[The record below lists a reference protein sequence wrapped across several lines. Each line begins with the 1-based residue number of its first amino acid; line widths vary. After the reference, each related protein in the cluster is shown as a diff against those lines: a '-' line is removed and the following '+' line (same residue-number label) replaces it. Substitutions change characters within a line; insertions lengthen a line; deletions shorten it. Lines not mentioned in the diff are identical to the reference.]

1 MRTRRTFHP
10 DRVGRT
16 PARQTPAGRNAAMLS
31 VVADDAAQ
39 AELRLDLDE
48 LFREGARRMLVVALE
63 AEVDAYLAAYAALV
77 DEQGHRLVRRNGHA
91 PARTIAAGVGRVEVV
106 RPRVDDRRVDPAT
119 GQRQQFQS
127 MILPRWCRRSPKVA
141 AVLPLLYLHGLS
153 SSDFVPA
160 LTELLGSA
168 AGLSASVITR
178 LATQW
183 QAEREAFQRRDLS
196 EVDYVYCWADGI
208 HFSIRLGEQGRLCC
222 LVIVGVRADG
232 RKELVAVADGTR
244 ESTDDW
250 AELLRDLRRRGM
262 GAPVVMVGDG
272 ALGLWRAL
280 REVFPA
286 TREQRCWVHKVRNV
300 LGALP
305 KSVHA
310 GARKALNEI
319 ILAEDLEHA
328 RAAIEA
334 FARDYG
340 VKWPKAVAK
349 VTGDAE
355 TLLTFFDYPAEHW
368 VHLRT
373 TNPIESSFSPVRAR
387 TRLTKGPGTRDT
399 GLAMVFKLLQ
409 AAQGRWRAVNGP
421 HLVALVRAGARFQGG
436 KLIGRPKE
444 PPDKEAN
451 ENVNEV
457 AA

>member
-1 MRTRRTFHP
+1 
-10 DRVGRT
+10 
-16 PARQTPAGRNAAMLS
+16 MLS

-48 LFREGARRMLVVALE
+48 LFREGARRMLAVALE
-63 AEVDAYLAAYAALV
+63 VEVDAYIAAYAALT
-77 DEQGHRLVRRNGHA
+77 DECGHRLVRRNGHA
-91 PARTIAAGVGRVEVV
+91 PARTIAAGVGQVEVV

-127 MILPRWCRRSPKVA
+127 MILPRWVRRSPKVA

-168 AGLSASVITR
+168 AGLSASVISR
-178 LATQW
+178 LCEQW
-183 QAEREAFQRRDLS
+183 QAEREAFQQRDLS
-196 EVDYVYCWADGI
+196 EVDYVYCFADGV

-286 TREQRCWVHKVRNV
+286 TREQKCWVHRVRNV
-300 LGALP
+300 LNALP

-319 ILAEDLEHA
+319 IQAEDLQHA
-328 RAAIEA
+328 RAAIDA

-349 VTGDAE
+349 VTDDAE

-373 TNPIESSFSPVRAR
+373 TNPIESTFATVKLRQR
-387 TRLTKGPGTRDT
+387 VTKGAGSRTA
-399 GLAMVFKLLQ
+399 GLTMAFKLLTM
-409 AAQGRWRAVNGP
+409 AQQRWRRLNAP
-421 HLVALVRAGARFQGG
+421 HLVAQVRAGVRFQDG
-436 KLIGRPKE
+436 LRIER
-444 PPDKEAN
+444 DTATEAAQT
-451 ENVNEV
+451 